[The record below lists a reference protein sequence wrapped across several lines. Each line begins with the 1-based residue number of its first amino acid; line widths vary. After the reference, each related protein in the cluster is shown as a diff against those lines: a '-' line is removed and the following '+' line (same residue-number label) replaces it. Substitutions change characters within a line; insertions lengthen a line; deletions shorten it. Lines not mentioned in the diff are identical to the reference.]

1 MSGVTVRLA
10 LAAGYNV
17 FPGVSALL
25 WPDVDLVGN
34 SPQPHR
40 PRGKRKRE
48 KERERSI
55 AYRGANAS
63 DSSINARRRNPRAAL
78 SRISPSGER
87 LRNSFIYFPSLP
99 RSLIPPSMS
108 RFRERLRT
116 IRATAYGVRIIEGG
130 KSGTC
135 YLSN

>member
-17 FPGVSALL
+17 FPGVSALF
-25 WPDVDLVGN
+25 WSDVDLVGN
-34 SPQPHR
+34 SPQPHQ

-48 KERERSI
+48 RESI

-78 SRISPSGER
+78 SRIFSVWRTTPK
-87 LRNSFIYFPSLP
+87 LFYLFSLAAAISHPAFHVAIP
-99 RSLIPPSMS
+99 RTSASD
-108 RFRERLRT
+108 T
-116 IRATAYGVRIIEGG
+116 RATAYGVRIIEGG
-130 KSGTC
+130 KAGTC